1 MLSPGTGVACC
12 ATRAIFIE
20 DAFLVTGK
28 AITAGAAGR
37 ILKAEAKEKVGR
49 ASTHAED
56 GVDVPAS

>member
-1 MLSPGTGVACC
+1 MG
-12 ATRAIFIE
+12 

-28 AITAGAAGR
+28 AITAAAAGR
-37 ILKAEAKEKVGR
+37 ILKAEAKKVGR